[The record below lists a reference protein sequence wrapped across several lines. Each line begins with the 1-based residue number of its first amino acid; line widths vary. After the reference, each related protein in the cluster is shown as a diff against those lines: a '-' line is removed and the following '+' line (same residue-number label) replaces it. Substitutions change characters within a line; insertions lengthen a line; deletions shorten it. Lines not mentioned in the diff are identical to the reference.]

1 MSEEIKNN
9 EIKNEE
15 VNDQAPAAEQQKP
28 EEPKKDDK
36 PEKVGFFQ
44 KVKTFGKEKV
54 LPTAKLV
61 GKGVV
66 TGVSMAGAALGT
78 AYLIGCAI
86 GGYSAAKGNTD
97 EEKTDEDGTAEVQ
110 EAEKPA
116 DQTDDVQVSLN
127 EANVNVSSNIE

>member
-1 MSEEIKNN
+1 MSEEMKNMN
-9 EIKNEE
+9 ESNDKE
-15 VNDQAPAAEQQKP
+15 VKDQAPAAEQQKP

-78 AYLIGCAI
+78 AYLIGLAM

-97 EEKTDEDGTAEVQ
+97 EEKTDEGETAEVQ

-116 DQTDDVQVSLN
+116 DQTDVQVSLN
-127 EANVNVSSNIE
+127 ENNVNVESNIE

>member
-1 MSEEIKNN
+1 MSEEMKNN
-9 EIKNEE
+9 EINNEE
-15 VNDQAPAAEQQKP
+15 VKDQAPAAEQQKP
-28 EEPKKDDK
+28 EEPKNDK

-44 KVKTFGKEKV
+44 KVKTFGKKKV

-78 AYLIGCAI
+78 AYLIGLAM

-97 EEKTDEDGTAEVQ
+97 EEKTDEGETAEVQ

-116 DQTDDVQVSLN
+116 DQTDDVKISLDEN
-127 EANVNVSSNIE
+127 NVNVESNIE

>member
-1 MSEEIKNN
+1 MSEELKNN

-15 VNDQAPAAEQQKP
+15 VKDQAPAAEQQKP
-28 EEPKKDDK
+28 EEPKNDK
-36 PEKVGFFQ
+36 PEKVGFLK

-78 AYLIGCAI
+78 AYLIGLAI
-86 GGYSAAKGNTD
+86 GGYSAAKEKTD
-97 EEKTDEDGTAEVQ
+97 EEKTEGETAEVQ

-116 DQTDDVQVSLN
+116 DQTDNVEVSLN
-127 EANVNVSSNIE
+127 ENNVNVESNIE

>member
-1 MSEEIKNN
+1 MSEEMKNN

-15 VNDQAPAAEQQKP
+15 VKDQAPAAEQQKP
-28 EEPKKDDK
+28 EEPKNDK

-54 LPTAKLV
+54 LPVGKAI

-66 TGVSMAGAALGT
+66 TGASMAGAALGT
-78 AYLIGCAI
+78 AYLIGMAI

-97 EEKTDEDGTAEVQ
+97 EEKTDEGETAEVQ

-127 EANVNVSSNIE
+127 ENNVNVESNIE